1 MSLAGCKFQT
11 STHLFLCSPG
21 ERETHDISLFQLY
34 PGSPG
39 WRLCPSYQA
48 RKDRREATETCL
60 SQTRISQHPQTK
72 HIINKINRR
81 ERGILKVGWLSSIP
95 LAVRGTSA
103 VSPRVC
109 VCVCVCVPPL
119 LCACVYLPA
128 CTWYLLFKAGGAGMQ

>member
-1 MSLAGCKFQT
+1 MISV
-11 STHLFLCSPG
+11 SPSCTQG
-21 ERETHDISLFQLY
+21 ALE
-34 PGSPG
+34 

-103 VSPRVC
+103 VSPSVC
-109 VCVCVCVPPL
+109 VCVCVCPL
-119 LCACVYLPA
+119 SCAPA
-128 CTWYLLFKAGGAGMQ
+128 CTCLLARGTCFLRLGGLGSNEKS